1 MLSQLMWMVQKHR
14 WMAWE
19 VLCHLVQKHRCMVCE
34 VLCEGWRNADGKNPS
49 MADAEPKTPAVQ
61 EGKNVQNEK
70 AVDLIHRT

>member
-14 WMAWE
+14 CMACE

-34 VLCEGWRNADGKNPS
+34 VLCEGWRNADGKDPA

-61 EGKNVQNEK
+61 EGKKCSKREGSGP
-70 AVDLIHRT
+70 HP

>member
-1 MLSQLMWMVQKHR
+1 
-14 WMAWE
+14 
-19 VLCHLVQKHRCMVCE
+19 MVCE
-34 VLCEGWRNADGKNPS
+34 VLCEGWRNADGKNPA